1 MASPWIT
8 PQQHRPPVERPWM
21 GMALLVA
28 VPLLALIL
36 VRMLWSGSAL
46 WFLSVGIILLG
57 AAAVVFL
64 ARRSQEQDY
73 NVPIT
78 VSPETT
84 RLPLVLTGLGVLFLA
99 MLLVPNFAGGGSSS
113 TPAASNDNSS
123 NAVSDVASSNQA
135 PVQPRAQPTAVAQ
148 DNSVAAQEDA
158 VSETSSTD
166 TSSADTSDTAATGET
181 YIVADGDTLWDIADR
196 YDTSVEEII
205 SANSLD
211 NPSDISIGQ
220 ELIIPSGS
228 SSDEETD
235 VGTGDEGAAP

>member
-36 VRMLWSGSAL
+36 IRMLWSGSAL
-46 WFLSVGIILLG
+46 WFLTVGIILLG

-73 NVPIT
+73 SMPIA
-78 VSPETT
+78 VSPESN

-99 MLLVPNFAGGGSSS
+99 MLLVPNFADGGSSS
-113 TPAASNDNSS
+113 TPTATDDQSS
-123 NAVSDVASSNQA
+123 SAVSDVASSNQA
-135 PVQPRAQPTAVAQ
+135 PVQAQPTAVVQEEPA
-148 DNSVAAQEDA
+148 AAQQDPI
-158 VSETSSTD
+158 SETSSTD
-166 TSSADTSDTAATGET
+166 TSSNTSDTAATGET
-181 YIVADGDTLWDIADR
+181 YVVADGDTLWDIAAH
-196 YDTSVEEII
+196 YDTSVEAII
-205 SANSLD
+205 SANNLE

-220 ELIIPSGS
+220 ELIIPAGSADSTSG
-228 SSDEETD
+228 DETD
-235 VGTGDEGAAP
+235 TGGDEGAAP